1 MNKPE
6 RTKVKVTATI
16 NAPVGK
22 VWNFWTNPTHIVNWN
37 NASEDWHTPY
47 AENDLRKGGKFLSR
61 MAAKD
66 GSMSFDFS
74 GTYSNVT
81 ENELLEYDL
90 VDGRTVSVTF
100 EADNDSTT
108 VTEVFDAED
117 VHSVD
122 MQRAGWQ
129 VILDNFKRYTEAS
142 SSMEKLEF
150 EIEIKASTE
159 AVYSAMLDEEKYREW
174 TSVFNPTSRYE
185 GSWEKGAKIRFIG
198 VDSKGNTAGMIARIR
213 ENIPNKFI
221 SIEHIGILNNGEEIL
236 SGPEVDGW
244 QGALENYEFISNG
257 NMTTLKVSMDAN
269 ENFKEYFE
277 ETWPKALLR
286 LKQICES

>member
-22 VWNFWTNPTHIVNWN
+22 VWNFWTNPSHIVNWN

-122 MQRAGWQ
+122 IQRAGWQ
-129 VILDNFKRYTEAS
+129 AILDNFKRYTEAS
-142 SSMEKLEF
+142 TSMEKLEF

-185 GSWEKGAKIRFIG
+185 GSWDKGAKIRFIG

-257 NMTTLKVSMDAN
+257 NMTNLKVSMDAN

-277 ETWPKALLR
+277 ETWPKALLK